1 MLVALLHLAPLIFC
15 ASTPQAIAVMGLTVA
30 LQLFSELSLSHLQ
43 LRHGLATLGVAIL
56 LVGASIVLQAGWV
69 GRWKVAPTELISMPS
84 LLVWVVV
91 VVGLCKLHGVSIGLI
106 GNSNSQKLDEI
117 ASKTVQLEASIA
129 KLHESYHVY
138 LEARRDVEQ
147 VQAAT
152 TLRRRREANVYVK
165 LFPFNLEA
173 RRPQN
178 QLSEPGRGRPK
189 TEHKRSPI
197 DGVEPGTKPFKIG
210 KRALAPSLGRIEEMS
225 SNFAP
230 SPRGLKLGIFNHVS
244 PTPTRPL
251 KYVNGLTLLNDQ
263 ERYEPNYF
271 SLHGLPLKSPIEN
284 VITRLPFSAEPET
297 QKPRPPSPRAKFQHE
312 SQEVANILANLRRL
326 LHNPSI
332 STLKLAIHCLKGA
345 LTTEIY
351 TQMRPLITPD
361 MLTTWKNIITYVA
374 WQLYLNKGKLL
385 NLVAGGI
392 FFPLT
397 VTLTSLRLSSMILRA
412 CLWVSWSTLTAP
424 YVIAMTALAS
434 LISKAGLSG

>member
-15 ASTPQAIAVMGLTVA
+15 ASAPQAIAVMGLTVA
-30 LQLFSELSLSHLQ
+30 LQLLSELSLFHLQ
-43 LRHGLATLGVAIL
+43 LRRGLATLGVAIL
-56 LVGASIVLQAGWV
+56 LVGASTVLQAGGV

-91 VVGLCKLHGVSIGLI
+91 AVGLCKSQGASISLI
-106 GNSNSQKLDEI
+106 ENSNSQKLDEI

-129 KLHESYHVY
+129 KLNESYHVY

-178 QLSEPGRGRPK
+178 QLPEPGRDRPK
-189 TEHKRSPI
+189 TEHRKSQI
-197 DGVEPGTKPFKIG
+197 DGVDPGTKPFKIG
-210 KRALAPSLGRIEEMS
+210 KRVLAPSLGRIEEMS

-230 SPRGLKLGIFNHVS
+230 SPRGPKLGIFKHVS

-251 KYVNGLTLLNDQ
+251 KYVSGLTLLDDQ
-263 ERYEPNYF
+263 RHEPSYF

-297 QKPRPPSPRAKFQHE
+297 QKPEPPSPRAISQHG
-312 SQEVANILANLRRL
+312 SQELANVLLNLRHL

-332 STLKLAIHCLKGA
+332 STLKLTIHCLTGA

-351 TQMRPLITPD
+351 TQMRPLFTPD

-374 WQLYLNKGKLL
+374 WQSYLNKSKLW

-397 VTLTSLRLSSMILRA
+397 VTLTSLRLSTMALRA

-424 YVIAMTALAS
+424 YIIAMTALAS
-434 LISKAGLSG
+434 LKSKAGLSR